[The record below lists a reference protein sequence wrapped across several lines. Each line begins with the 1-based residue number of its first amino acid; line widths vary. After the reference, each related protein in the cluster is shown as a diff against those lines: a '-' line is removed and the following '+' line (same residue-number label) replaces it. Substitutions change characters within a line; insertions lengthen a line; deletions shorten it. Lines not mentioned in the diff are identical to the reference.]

1 MRFFEQL
8 ETVIKYTHF
17 QERGIFMLKVINED
31 TEEEMIKKEDTDLEG
46 EFYYMSTRYKSLIP
60 LINEVKAQRGEL
72 QQLKSAINNV
82 DDKVEKVIKFIKE
95 HTSEDD
101 KKKK

>member
-1 MRFFEQL
+1 
-8 ETVIKYTHF
+8 
-17 QERGIFMLKVINED
+17 MLKIVNES
-31 TEEEMIKKEDTDLEG
+31 TEEEMIKKEETDLEG

-72 QQLKSAINNV
+72 QQLMSAINNT
-82 DDKVEKVIKFIKE
+82 DDKVEKIIKWIKAN
-95 HTSEDD
+95 TNDTD

>member
-1 MRFFEQL
+1 
-8 ETVIKYTHF
+8 
-17 QERGIFMLKVINED
+17 MLKIKNEN

-46 EFYYMSTRYKSLIP
+46 EFYYMATRYKSLIP

-82 DDKVEKVIKFIKE
+82 DDKVEKVIRFIKE
-95 HTSEDD
+95 HTSEDN
-101 KKKK
+101 KKK

>member
-1 MRFFEQL
+1 
-8 ETVIKYTHF
+8 
-17 QERGIFMLKVINED
+17 MLKIINED

-95 HTSEDD
+95 HTNEDD

>member
-1 MRFFEQL
+1 
-8 ETVIKYTHF
+8 
-17 QERGIFMLKVINED
+17 MLKVINED

>member
-1 MRFFEQL
+1 
-8 ETVIKYTHF
+8 
-17 QERGIFMLKVINED
+17 
-31 TEEEMIKKEDTDLEG
+31 
-46 EFYYMSTRYKSLIP
+46 MSTRYKSFIP
-60 LINEVKAQRGEL
+60 LINEVKAQCREI

-82 DDKVEKVIKFIKE
+82 DDKVEKVIRFIKE

>member
-1 MRFFEQL
+1 
-8 ETVIKYTHF
+8 
-17 QERGIFMLKVINED
+17 MLKITNED

-60 LINEVKAQRGEL
+60 LINEVKAQRGEI

-82 DDKVEKVIKFIKE
+82 DDKVEKVIRFIKE
-95 HTSEDD
+95 HTKEDD

>member
-1 MRFFEQL
+1 
-8 ETVIKYTHF
+8 
-17 QERGIFMLKVINED
+17 MLKITNES

-60 LINEVKAQRGEL
+60 LINEVKSQRGEI

-82 DDKVEKVIKFIKE
+82 DDKVEKVIRFIKE
-95 HTSEDD
+95 NTKEDD

>member
-1 MRFFEQL
+1 
-8 ETVIKYTHF
+8 
-17 QERGIFMLKVINED
+17 MLKIINED

>member
-1 MRFFEQL
+1 
-8 ETVIKYTHF
+8 
-17 QERGIFMLKVINED
+17 MLKIINED

-82 DDKVEKVIKFIKE
+82 DDKVEKVIRFIKE

>member
-1 MRFFEQL
+1 
-8 ETVIKYTHF
+8 
-17 QERGIFMLKVINED
+17 MLKIKNEN

-46 EFYYMSTRYKSLIP
+46 EFYYMATRYKSLIP

-82 DDKVEKVIKFIKE
+82 DDKVEKVIRFIKE
-95 HTSEDD
+95 YTSEDN
-101 KKKK
+101 KKK

>member
-1 MRFFEQL
+1 
-8 ETVIKYTHF
+8 
-17 QERGIFMLKVINED
+17 MLKVINEN

>member
-1 MRFFEQL
+1 
-8 ETVIKYTHF
+8 
-17 QERGIFMLKVINED
+17 MLKIINED

-60 LINEVKAQRGEL
+60 LINEVKAQRGEI

-82 DDKVEKVIKFIKE
+82 DDKVEKVIRFIKE
-95 HTSEDD
+95 NTKEDD